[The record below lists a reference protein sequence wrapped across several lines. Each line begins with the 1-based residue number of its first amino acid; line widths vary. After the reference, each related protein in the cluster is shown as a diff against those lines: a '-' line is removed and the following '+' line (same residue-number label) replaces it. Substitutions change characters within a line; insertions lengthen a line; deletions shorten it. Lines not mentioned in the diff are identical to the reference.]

1 MKARTDYFPSTHLS
15 HLIPGWFTGPLEAYG
30 HIYELR
36 MQLHQHFQ
44 ATRRSAFACGVTV
57 LILVGSP
64 LAALAGAVSD
74 DVAQFSR
81 LAGPIMVMVLVSA
94 MILGTIRLLESRSA
108 DIPIEAELANCLAR
122 YIQHGWI
129 DASRLEEGNF
139 SNEEL
144 VANLIRHDAQ
154 ALWVSNISRQGVH
167 PGLLQEGFV
176 RGRQEPGAID

>member
-1 MKARTDYFPSTHLS
+1 MKALTDYSSYSPYS
-15 HLIPGWFTGPLEAYG
+15 HAIPGWFTGPLEAYR

-44 ATRRSAFACGVTV
+44 ATRRSAFTCGATV
-57 LILVGSP
+57 LVLVGFP

-81 LAGPIMVMVLVSA
+81 LVGPIMVMVVISA
-94 MILGTIRLLESRSA
+94 LILGTIRLLESRSA
-108 DIPIEAELANCLAR
+108 DIPVEAELANCLAR
-122 YIQHGWI
+122 YIQHEWI
-129 DASRLEEGNF
+129 DASRLEEGGL

-144 VANLIRHDAQ
+144 VAQLVRHDAQ
-154 ALWVSNISRQGVH
+154 TLWISNVSRQGVH

-176 RGRQEPGAID
+176 RNRQTPTVID